1 MYGVVLMMAMAGGAE
16 TPALFNRGCKGCSG
30 CSGTASYS
38 CTGYSCSGYSCSGCS
53 GHRTHK
59 MKRSKGCCGYA
70 TCCGTP
76 VVSCCGAP
84 AVSCYGSPAVGCQG
98 APMSYGAPMTHGAP
112 MTYGAPD
119 MAHPGVMEPGMK
131 LMPDTKVADPKTDGK
146 KIEKLKKPPVD
157 NETVE
162 AAPARITITVPSDA
176 RVSIDGSMTV
186 STDTTRIF
194 ESPTLQVGKSYSYTF
209 QAEFVRDGKEVVVT
223 REVKVQ
229 AGTDVT
235 VSLENSSVV
244 ASR

>member
-30 CSGTASYS
+30 CSGTVTYS
-38 CTGYSCSGYSCSGCS
+38 CSGCTGYSCSGCSGCS

-59 MKRSKGCCGYA
+59 WKRSKGCCGYA
-70 TCCGTP
+70 TCCGYVT
-76 VVSCCGAP
+76 CCGAP
-84 AVSCYGSPAVGCQG
+84 VVACCGSPVVSCYGSPVMSHP
-98 APMSYGAPMTHGAP
+98 APVIS
-112 MTYGAPD
+112 
-119 MAHPGVMEPGMK
+119 HPVTPIV
-131 LMPDTKVADPKTDGK
+131 PPVDGK

-176 RVSIDGSMTV
+176 RVSIDGTMTT
-186 STDTTRIF
+186 STETTRTF
-194 ESPTLQVGKSYSYTF
+194 ESPILLNGKSYSYTF
-209 QAEFVRDGKEVVVT
+209 KAEFVRDGKEVVVT
-223 REVKVQ
+223 REVSVK

-235 VSLENSSVV
+235 VSLENPSVV

>member
-59 MKRSKGCCGYA
+59 WKRSKGCCGYA
-70 TCCGTP
+70 TCCGYVT
-76 VVSCCGAP
+76 CCGAP
-84 AVSCYGSPAVGCQG
+84 VVACCGSPVVSCYGSPVMSHP
-98 APMSYGAPMTHGAP
+98 APVIS
-112 MTYGAPD
+112 
-119 MAHPGVMEPGMK
+119 HPVTPIV
-131 LMPDTKVADPKTDGK
+131 PPVDGK